1 MSDAN
6 TFNDEAVTDDDYF
19 AGRAGKSE
27 RLAEQNRVN
36 VFTGGTP
43 IPRSDAFDALSSLG
57 EVLYAV
63 RTPDGLVKI
72 GHTRNMR
79 NRMHTVVL
87 GETEVLAFKFGTRAD
102 ELAIHRQLAPHV
114 ARGREWYHPTPE
126 VMALVNSWR
135 EALGRESLAA

>member
-19 AGRAGKSE
+19 AGRTGKSE
-27 RLAEQNRVN
+27 RLAEKNRVN
-36 VFTGGTP
+36 VFTGGVP

-102 ELAIHRQLAPHV
+102 EMAIHRQLSAHV
-114 ARGREWYHPTPE
+114 AHGREWYHPTPE